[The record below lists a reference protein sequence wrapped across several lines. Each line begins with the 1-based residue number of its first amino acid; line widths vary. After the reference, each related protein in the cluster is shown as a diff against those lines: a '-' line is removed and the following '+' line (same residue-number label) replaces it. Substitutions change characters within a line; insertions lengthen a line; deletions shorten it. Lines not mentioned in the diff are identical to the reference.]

1 MRGGDILFLGTVFP
15 DPHSR
20 LGRGNLPREG
30 IHHTQTDAVNRNT
43 VRECPLQDELESR
56 VFRESVCTAYFEGS
70 FEFEEDGLIDENFSS
85 LCAEESDF
93 VFCQLD
99 LFSWSTP
106 SD

>member
-1 MRGGDILFLGTVFP
+1 MSPTSVIRI
-15 DPHSR
+15 R
-20 LGRGNLPREG
+20 
-30 IHHTQTDAVNRNT
+30 AVG
-43 VRECPLQDELESR
+43 VGES
-56 VFRESVCTAYFEGS
+56 TAYFEGC
-70 FEFEEDGLIDENFSS
+70 FEFEEDGLVDENFSS